1 MKLLN
6 SDDAI
11 KDLEKHLI
19 ELKDVVKSC
28 ETFIENLK
36 ITNGG
41 ELSRQ
46 RFYGAGFT
54 DEQINKFI
62 EIMFKE

>member
-11 KDLEKHLI
+11 KDLEEHLI
-19 ELKDVVKSC
+19 ELKDVVKSY
-28 ETFIENLK
+28 ESLIKNLK
-36 ITNGG
+36 RVNGG
-41 ELSRQ
+41 PTSRQ
-46 RFYGAGFT
+46 RFYDAGFT